1 MLSRQY
7 LLLCHPDLNFFA
19 DNVTIYFLKDILAR
33 KKSYV
38 RNEAIQ
44 TVYVPQY
51 EGLYL
56 KDIAE
61 FASQHPNIAA
71 YMPDEPDLPKT
82 PKQWIINVCA
92 TVIGKPFKTWVK
104 DQVEECN
111 ETMNKKK
118 QMDIDMDPQM
128 HAKFQASTHV
138 SRKYFHSLEC
148 LWQQTSAL
156 ISLFLNS
163 NEGRVPQHAQDLQQ
177 AQTNQKGDPGGE

>member
-1 MLSRQY
+1 M
-7 LLLCHPDLNFFA
+7 HPA
-19 DNVTIYFLKDILAR
+19 DNTTIYFLKDILAR

-61 FASQHPNIAA
+61 FAVQHPNIAA
-71 YMPDEPDLPKT
+71 YMPDDPDLPKT

-92 TVIGKPFKTWVK
+92 TVIGKPFKAWVK
-104 DQVEECN
+104 DQVEERN

-138 SRKYFHSLEC
+138 SRKYFL
-148 LWQQTSAL
+148 QTSAL

-163 NEGRVPQHAQDLQQ
+163 NEGRVSQHAQDLQQ
-177 AQTNQKGDPGGE
+177 AQTNQKGDPGGEGGRRR

>member
-1 MLSRQY
+1 MTSFLRIAAAT
-7 LLLCHPDLNFFA
+7 HPDLTFSVA
-19 DNVTIYFLKDILAR
+19 NVTIYFLKDILSR

-104 DQVEECN
+104 DQVEERN

-138 SRKYFHSLEC
+138 SRKYFL
-148 LWQQTSAL
+148 QTSAL

-163 NEGRVPQHAQDLQQ
+163 NEGRVPQHAQGLQQ
-177 AQTNQKGDPGGE
+177 AQTN